1 MNLKKS
7 RVILYSFWFNPVAV
21 AFGDLSKALGY
32 CSIARAHGYDLY
44 NSRSPIGQ
52 FPNRRNALNNLTAV
66 FVASIEG
73 SNYLKKMYPEYSKK
87 IYSSRLG
94 IFDLGNFLRKG
105 IKEKYT
111 FVSCSNLYDLKRVE
125 NILYLVRHLAQ
136 ANRHLRFEWH
146 HFGDGPEMTKLVSLC
161 NSENNDNFN
170 FHLHGYR
177 ENMEIRKWYAKN
189 YVDFFVNYS
198 TSEGG
203 CPISIMEALN
213 NGIPIIA
220 PNVGGISEIV
230 SDQNGILFDSK
241 TNPIE
246 LAHRMQSFIEKSDAE
261 INKYRT
267 RSAAIFLDLCNA
279 KKNYRE
285 FIEFILNQIFKY

>member
-1 MNLKKS
+1 
-7 RVILYSFWFNPVAV
+7 
-21 AFGDLSKALGY
+21 
-32 CSIARAHGYDLY
+32 
-44 NSRSPIGQ
+44 
-52 FPNRRNALNNLTAV
+52 
-66 FVASIEG
+66 
-73 SNYLKKMYPEYSKK
+73 
-87 IYSSRLG
+87 
-94 IFDLGNFLRKG
+94 
-105 IKEKYT
+105 
-111 FVSCSNLYDLKRVE
+111 
-125 NILYLVRHLAQ
+125 
-136 ANRHLRFEWH
+136 
-146 HFGDGPEMTKLVSLC
+146 MTKLVSLC